1 MLTLRTGARAQE
13 KVPSAAGQGLGLFK
27 LRKDKNL
34 INTIAKSPGEILPA
48 LKVFYDLRLP
58 VFLWGG
64 PGIGKSDLVHEFARE
79 QRMELIDQRLTTLDS
94 VDLRGLPWIDTQKGL
109 TRWYRPE
116 FLPAENCPGIILLDE
131 LTAAE
136 PRLQAASYELVLDRR
151 VGPHEL
157 PSDWWVVGAGNRPE
171 DGAICYAMG
180 TALADRFCH
189 ILVEA
194 NAKDWIDWGLQH
206 EIHPSVITFI
216 KIHPDYLNSN
226 QGQEETDQLIRPSPR
241 SWERV
246 SHLVKKTTDPKVR
259 SIGVAGLV
267 GEAAAIQYQA
277 CCEELEG
284 LPPIEDLL
292 LMKVPAAV
300 RRVPKRLSALYGLA
314 YSLVS
319 YANEPETFRAA
330 GALLDGLA
338 KVRDELPRQE
348 IRSFAMELLLGKATK
363 LGFLEELAATPE
375 LARYLEA
382 YEEAE
387 NEAVK

>member
-1 MLTLRTGARAQE
+1 MWEHKE
-13 KVPSAAGQGLGLFK
+13 KRLIRDRQSRLFE
-27 LRKDKNL
+27 LAEEKNL
-34 INTIAKSPGEILPA
+34 INTIAKSPGEVLPA
-48 LKVFYDLRLP
+48 LKVFYHLRLP

-64 PGIGKSDLVHEFARE
+64 PGIGKSDLIREFVRE
-79 QRMELIDQRLTTLDS
+79 QRMRLIDQRLTTMDS

-116 FLPAENCPGIILLDE
+116 FLPTENRPGVLFLDE

-136 PRLQAASYELVLDRR
+136 PRLQASSYELVLDRR

-157 PSDWWVVGAGNRPE
+157 PDEWWVVGAGNRPE

-189 ILVEA
+189 ILIEA
-194 NAKDWIDWGLQH
+194 NAKDWINWAIQH
-206 EIHPSVITFI
+206 EIHSSVITFI

-226 QGQEETDQLIRPSPR
+226 QGQEGTEQLIRPTPR

-246 SHLVKKTTDPKVR
+246 SNLVKKTTDLKVR

-277 CCEELEG
+277 CCEELDG
-284 LPPIEDLL
+284 LPPIEQLL
-292 LMKVPAAV
+292 SMKVPAAV
-300 RRVPKRLSALYGLA
+300 RRIPKTLSALYGLA

-319 YANEPETFRAA
+319 YANELQTFRRAVT
-330 GALLDGLA
+330 LLDA
-338 KVRDELPRQE
+338 VSKVNDELPRQE
-348 IRSFAMELLLGKATK
+348 VRSFAMELLLGRASKK
-363 LGFLEELAATPE
+363 GFLEELVATPE
-375 LARYLEA
+375 LAGYLEE
-382 YEEAE
+382 YEKSE
-387 NEAVK
+387 NEVVQ